1 MAQAAELRGE
11 ILEAG
16 GRMQVVKNR
25 LMKIAVEGTE
35 YEVLTDELMG
45 PNAVTFCSEDPIA
58 PLKVLSEFAK
68 SNDQPPV
75 RAAVVDGEMLS
86 PEQIGVLAEV
96 PGRDELV
103 ASVVGGIAA
112 PVTGLVYTL
121 SGLVSELVFTLQ
133 AVADERGEDA
143 A

>member
-1 MAQAAELRGE
+1 
-11 ILEAG
+11 
-16 GRMQVVKNR
+16 MQVVKNR